1 MKHFKK
7 NTCFFFFNE
16 ATKGHS
22 IFNNYST
29 RNNATFKDK
38 NLRYLF
44 MKT

>member
-7 NTCFFFFNE
+7 YLLFFLNE

-38 NLRYLF
+38 NLRYMF
-44 MKT
+44 VKI